1 MHDPHWNP
9 GEQINRR
16 TNRYHRS
23 SVDSD
28 TELKKKIVEF
38 DQIQWKPD
46 ERWNNVA
53 EPTEASVCKQ
63 VVHLSVAK
71 KDQMHSHNKQMQIN
85 K

>member
-1 MHDPHWNP
+1 M
-9 GEQINRR
+9 
-16 TNRYHRS
+16 
-23 SVDSD
+23 
-28 TELKKKIVEF
+28 VEF

-53 EPTEASVCKQ
+53 EPTEASVCQQ